1 MLNKFPFKCRAG
13 NHIHFHPSGT
23 TPRKAS
29 IPPDVDACGHP
40 FFASWA
46 RRGAMDGQERRNPIR
61 ARQGWRA
68 RFSEEGVS
76 ARIHMCDSVEHA
88 HYGSSEAANCGR
100 FAQSL
105 FCCSSSAVSRST
117 TGSDQLP
124 VTQ

>member
-1 MLNKFPFKCRAG
+1 MLNKFPFNCQAG

-29 IPPDVDACGHP
+29 IPPDVDAC
-40 FFASWA
+40 
-46 RRGAMDGQERRNPIR
+46 
-61 ARQGWRA
+61 
-68 RFSEEGVS
+68 
-76 ARIHMCDSVEHA
+76 DSMEYV
-88 HYGSSEAANCGR
+88 HYGSSDAANCGR

-105 FCCSSSAVSRST
+105 PCSSSSAVSRST

>member
-1 MLNKFPFKCRAG
+1 MLDKFPFKCRAG
-13 NHIHFHPSGT
+13 NHKHSHPYGT

-29 IPPDVDACGHP
+29 IPPDVDAC
-40 FFASWA
+40 
-46 RRGAMDGQERRNPIR
+46 
-61 ARQGWRA
+61 
-68 RFSEEGVS
+68 
-76 ARIHMCDSVEHA
+76 DSVEYA
-88 HYGSSEAANCGR
+88 HYGSSDAANCGR